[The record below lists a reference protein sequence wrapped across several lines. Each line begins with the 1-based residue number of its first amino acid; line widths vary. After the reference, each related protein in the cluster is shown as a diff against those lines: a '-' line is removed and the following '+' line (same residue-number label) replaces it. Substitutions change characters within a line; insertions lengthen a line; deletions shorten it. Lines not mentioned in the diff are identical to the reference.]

1 MKFVESFG
9 EAFDVE
15 TVSFIESV
23 GIAIDVV
30 LQLISS
36 AFCVGITV
44 DAKANEVE
52 VFCLGLVLFVG
63 SSKVDF
69 DISSGRKYEL
79 DE

>member
-1 MKFVESFG
+1 MSLSLKFG
-9 EAFDVE
+9 EVFDVE

-23 GIAIDVV
+23 DIAIDVV

-36 AFCVGITV
+36 AFCVGVTV
-44 DAKANEVE
+44 DAKANEE

-69 DISSGRKYEL
+69 DISSDRKYEF
-79 DE
+79 DK